1 MRIDKFGLN
10 LTVLPGRLVLFFLV
24 VFFVLSQ
31 KKEKKKEKK
40 KRRPGLCGS
49 ITKDSIEK
57 LILIGHSLIG
67 STKPSTKAGLLFIA
81 WHCLGT

>member
-10 LTVLPGRLVLFFLV
+10 LTVLPSRLVLFFFGCFLCS
-24 VFFVLSQ
+24 LSLTKI
-31 KKEKKKEKK
+31 KKPK

-67 STKPSTKAGLLFIA
+67 STKPNTKAGLLFIA